1 MHNEN
6 PPAPGRM
13 CVNSNMVADVSK
25 DIHKAYHVETVIDE
39 KSPKRLLTLYD
50 KERYV
55 VHIRN
60 LKCYLDK

>member
-1 MHNEN
+1 
-6 PPAPGRM
+6 M